1 MSEVT
6 KNNLIK
12 AVAYIAGCAAI
23 GYAIKVTKSA
33 KPLWALLLLSAPNF
47 VSGAAKAA
55 EAVTDVTEDPDNDEE
70 TEDEQE
76 TE

>member
-12 AVAYIAGCAAI
+12 GVAYVAGCAAI
-23 GYAIKVTKSA
+23 AYAIKVTKSA

-47 VSGAAKAA
+47 VSAIEKADVKPA
-55 EAVTDVTEDPDNDEE
+55 TDDVIDLDTEE
-70 TEDEQE
+70 TNDEQE
-76 TE
+76 SE